1 MLNSKAFGLVF
12 CLSIRRISSFAPTA
26 TTATEEAIYLLLK
39 NLKERGMMMDKDF
52 IQQVERCLK
61 QLGETEDRSEELVGD
76 EAMKLFTLYE
86 NKYEDVSDDSVDIC
100 LYRDM
105 EIEVFNEALPFSP
118 QTEEERKY
126 LLALFEDSSFTVD
139 SPSQNVV
146 SVSNKTSGFED
157 LSKIIKEYQRLRTKY
172 LKKYG
177 AITYYEQVI
186 EDGSITL
193 LHKRVPINE

>member
-1 MLNSKAFGLVF
+1 MLVF
-12 CLSIRRISSFAPTA
+12 CLLVRRISSFAPTA
-26 TTATEEAIYLLLK
+26 TAATEEAIYLLLK

-172 LKKYG
+172 LNKYG
-177 AITYYEQVI
+177 VTTYYEQVL

>member
-1 MLNSKAFGLVF
+1 
-12 CLSIRRISSFAPTA
+12 
-26 TTATEEAIYLLLK
+26 
-39 NLKERGMMMDKDF
+39 MMMDKDF

-61 QLGETEDRSEELVGD
+61 QLGETEDRSEELVGY

-172 LKKYG
+172 LNKYG
-177 AITYYEQVI
+177 VTTYYEQVL

>member
-1 MLNSKAFGLVF
+1 
-12 CLSIRRISSFAPTA
+12 
-26 TTATEEAIYLLLK
+26 
-39 NLKERGMMMDKDF
+39 MMMDKDF

-105 EIEVFNEALPFSP
+105 EIEVFNEALPFYP

-126 LLALFEDSSFTVD
+126 LLALFKDSSFTVD
-139 SPSQNVV
+139 SSSQNVV
-146 SVSNKTSGFED
+146 SVSNKTSNLED
-157 LSKIIKEYQRLRTKY
+157 LSKIIKKYQRLRTKY
-172 LKKYG
+172 LNKYG
-177 AITYYEQVI
+177 ATTYYEQVL
-186 EDGSITL
+186 EDGTITL

>member
-1 MLNSKAFGLVF
+1 
-12 CLSIRRISSFAPTA
+12 
-26 TTATEEAIYLLLK
+26 
-39 NLKERGMMMDKDF
+39 MDKDF

-61 QLGETEDRSEELVGD
+61 QLGETEDRSEELVGY

-118 QTEEERKY
+118 QTEEERMY
-126 LLALFEDSSFTVD
+126 LLALFKDSSFTVD
-139 SPSQNVV
+139 SSSQNGV
-146 SVSNKTSGFED
+146 SVSNKTSNLED

-172 LKKYG
+172 LNKYG
-177 AITYYEQVI
+177 ATTYYEQVL
-186 EDGSITL
+186 EDGTITL
-193 LHKRVPINE
+193 LHKRVPVNE